1 MKPVLVTGGAG
12 YIGSH
17 TVKALHQRGREVVVL
32 DNLSAGRRDFVGGAE
47 LIVADLNDRA
57 AIRAAL
63 AGRDFGAV
71 LHFAALIQVGE
82 SFADPRKYYEH
93 NLLTSMNL
101 LGAMLDAG
109 VSRFIFSS
117 SAAVYGQPETHPILE
132 SHPLKPVNPYGQ
144 TKAFVERILS
154 DYDRACGLR
163 SVCLR
168 YFNAAGADP
177 GGALGECHDPETHL
191 VPNIL
196 LAALGR
202 KPALEVYGMD
212 FPTADG
218 TAVRDYIHVSDLA
231 EAHVLA
237 LDYLERGGSSEA
249 VNLGTN
255 VGYSV
260 RQVISRAEA
269 VTGRRVPVVEKPRRR
284 GDPAV
289 LQASSEKAGRLLG
302 WRPERSGIENIIS
315 TAWAWHL
322 RN

>member
-17 TVKALHQRGREVVVL
+17 TVKALRRRGREVVVL
-32 DNLSAGRRDFVGGAE
+32 DNLSAGRRDFIGDAE

-57 AIRAAL
+57 AVRAAL
-63 AGRDFGAV
+63 AGREFGAV

-82 SFADPRKYYEH
+82 SYADPRKYYEH

-109 VSRFIFSS
+109 VSRLIFSS
-117 SAAVYGQPETHPILE
+117 SAAVYGLPEITPILE
-132 SHPLKPVNPYGQ
+132 SHPLNPINPYGQ
-144 TKAFVERILS
+144 TKAFVEKILG
-154 DYDRACGLR
+154 DYDRAYGFR

-177 GGALGECHDPETHL
+177 GGTIGECHDPETHL
-191 VPNIL
+191 IPNIL

-202 KPALEVYGMD
+202 KPALTIYGTD
-212 FPTADG
+212 FATADG

-255 VGYSV
+255 FGYSV
-260 RQVISRAEA
+260 RQVLARAEA
-269 VTGRRVPVVEKPRRR
+269 VTGCRIPVIEKPSRR
-284 GDPAV
+284 GDPPV
-289 LQASSEKAGRLLG
+289 LLASSEKAGRLLN
-302 WRPERSGIENIIS
+302 WRPESSAIDNIIS
-315 TAWAWHL
+315 TAWAWHV
-322 RN
+322 RH